1 MNPILAGLFST
12 PAAGIYGATEMARN
26 QGNAMMG
33 NYNLAN
39 QNNLNLEDYITLD
52 GTNPVVNEGQLL
64 SDTNYF
70 GAPTN
75 IQYPGGNPIY
85 PRQVYQDRIM
95 DPNLMRIAQ
104 ERGNIDNR
112 GFNFPSIMGAVK
124 GGLEFLGDKF
134 RRPEAKQRA
143 YESIMDTGTY
153 KGNPYTLYD
162 TSSGLKIGS
171 DILGYGQGYA
181 KNFDSMF
188 GSKSIEDMEQKKVD
202 WALGRLDKFKDDEE
216 NLGISKRLFNALRKR
231 GVIDSSGN
239 RITTPAGADTVTT
252 TTTTG
257 GSTTPNVHGG
267 GSEASFTQRSPGGIS
282 QAQSR
287 AARTDQRGNVMSGWN
302 LAEGGRAG
310 YRQGLLVDEDV
321 NIQGPG
327 FDVNE
332 NLMASDDNNTRILED
347 LFEKYLELGFSP
359 EDAEIKAMEEF
370 DLMSQGQSQ
379 DQGIASMV

>member
-112 GFNFPSIMGAVK
+112 GFKFPSILGAVK
-124 GGLEFLGDKF
+124 GGIEFLGDKF
-134 RRPEAKQRA
+134 GMTQVSPEDRAANEQFMIEQGIGIDNTGRMVGGDFAGKIAAGDSGWGSANFGEMAQKWDEEYGDMDYRTPKMIAKQKRIKAQAAA
-143 YESIMDTGTY
+143 YAQKLAADNKAAHDAQMAKSGITVTG
-153 KGNPYTLYD
+153 G
-162 TSSGLKIGS
+162 
-171 DILGYGQGYA
+171 GYQGGGDRGRGGQGA
-181 KNFDSMF
+181 FKEDVTSMR
-188 GSKSIEDMEQKKVD
+188 S
-202 WALGRLDKFKDDEE
+202 AGRSYTDAQGNTGYSRGRKD
-216 NLGISKRLFNALRKR
+216 
-231 GVIDSSGN
+231 
-239 RITTPAGADTVTT
+239 
-252 TTTTG
+252 
-257 GSTTPNVHGG
+257 
-267 GSEASFTQRSPGGIS
+267 
-282 QAQSR
+282 
-287 AARTDQRGNVMSGWN
+287 
-302 LAEGGRAG
+302 GGRIG
-310 YRQGLLVDEDV
+310 YREGLLVDEDV
-321 NIQGPG
+321 NIEGPG
-327 FDVNE
+327 FDINE
-332 NLMASDDNNTRILED
+332 NVMMASDPTINAELYGLYLDALDSNKIPADTT
-347 LFEKYLELGFSP
+347 FEMFK
-359 EDAEIKAMEEF
+359 
-370 DLMSQGQSQ
+370 DLMTQAQSQ